1 MCSLSLSF
9 RASCHKLRLMN
20 ITHTRLLCFL
30 AAGDKWHVI
39 APSGC
44 TLRDEPDGR
53 PQQHLDFG
61 TVLEVES
68 KLEHEAG
75 VFISQPSRGW
85 IVLHEDDV
93 KGGIGIAPGDE
104 RCAAQW
110 RYAQQR
116 YCVCMNVVQFAV
128 SLALCLLYC
137 SSAIADCIL

>member
-1 MCSLSLSF
+1 MEASYIMRTTLTRSLGRGSDVTG
-9 RASCHKLRLMN
+9 A
-20 ITHTRLLCFL
+20 
-30 AAGDKWHVI
+30 KWHVI

-61 TVLEVES
+61 TILEVES

-75 VFISQPSRGW
+75 VFISQPTRGW
-85 IVLHEDDV
+85 IALEDDV

-110 RYAQQR
+110 RLAQR
-116 YCVCMNVVQFAV
+116 YCSAVCGHTDHASAVQ
-128 SLALCLLYC
+128 
-137 SSAIADCIL
+137 